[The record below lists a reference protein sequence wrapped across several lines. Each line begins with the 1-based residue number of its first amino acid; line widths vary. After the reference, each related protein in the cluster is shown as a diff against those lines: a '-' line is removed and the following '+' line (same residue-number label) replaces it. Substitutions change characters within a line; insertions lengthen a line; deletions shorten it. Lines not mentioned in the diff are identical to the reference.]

1 MTASPQFDAS
11 ALSGKLV
18 LDAAS
23 IIAAPLA
30 CGLLGDFGADVI
42 KIEAPHGGDAMRG
55 IGRKING
62 QGTRSKVTN
71 RNKRSVTIDLHLPE
85 GRSLFLDLVKQADVV
100 VTNFRLP
107 TLTKWQLDYEDLCRV
122 KPDIIMLHVTGFG
135 RTGPMSHLPSFAPI
149 AEAFSGL
156 SYISGFPDGPPQ
168 LSGGS
173 IGDLMTGIFGA
184 FATCVALLH
193 HAKTGEGQLID
204 LALYDPLMRTLESL
218 AIDYDLLGTV
228 IERQGNE
235 VSGTVPSN
243 LYQSKDGRYIVLAA
257 STQQIF
263 SRICQALDISDLIAD
278 PRFSTNLDRVKHR
291 KEVNDAIQSAVGKR
305 SIQQLSKSL
314 ADNDVGFSVVNS
326 AADLLNDEHIKAR
339 NDLVRVFD
347 RNLNREVVM
356 PAASPRM
363 SLTPGRVRWAGPEA
377 GQDTDSILSSMLG
390 MAPGDIHDLRR
401 KGVI

>member
-1 MTASPQFDAS
+1 MKDTDKPEVS
-11 ALSGKLV
+11 ALSGKII
-18 LDAAS
+18 LDASS

-30 CGLLGDFGADVI
+30 SGLLGDFGADVI
-42 KIEAPHGGDAMRG
+42 KIEAPNGGDAMRG
-55 IGRKING
+55 IGRRING

-71 RNKRSVTIDLHLPE
+71 RNKRSVTLDLHVEE
-85 GRSLFLDLVKQADVV
+85 GRSLFLELVKQTDVV
-100 VTNFRLP
+100 ITNFRLP
-107 TLTKWQLDYEDLCRV
+107 TLRKWGLDYEDLRRV

-135 RTGPMSHLPSFAPI
+135 RTGPMADLPSFAPI
-149 AEAFSGL
+149 AEAFAGL

-193 HAKTGEGQLID
+193 HAKSGEGQLID

-243 LYQSKDGRYIVLAA
+243 LYQTKDGRHVVLAA

-263 SRICQALDISDLIAD
+263 SRICQAIDIPHLTAD
-278 PRFSTNLDRVKHR
+278 PRFATNLDRVKHR
-291 KEVNDAIQSAVGKR
+291 KEVNDAIQDAMGKF

-314 ADNDVGFSVVNS
+314 TDNNVGFSIVNS
-326 AADLLNDEHIKAR
+326 AADLLNNEHIKAR
-339 NDLVRVFD
+339 GDLVRIFD
-347 RNLNREVVM
+347 KNLNREVVM
-356 PAASPRM
+356 PAALPRM
-363 SLTPGRVRWAGPEA
+363 SRTPGQVRWAGPEA
-377 GQDTDSILSSMLG
+377 GQDTDAVLSSMLR
-390 MAPGDIHDLRR
+390 MAAGEIEALRQ

>member
-1 MTASPQFDAS
+1 MEPSNKFDVS
-11 ALSGKLV
+11 ALSGKV
-18 LDAAS
+18 ILDAAS

-30 CGLLGDFGADVI
+30 SGLLGDFGADVI
-42 KIEAPHGGDAMRG
+42 KIEAPNGGDAMRG
-55 IGRKING
+55 IGRKIDG

-71 RNKRSVTIDLHLPE
+71 RNKRSVTIDLHLKE
-85 GRSLFLDLVKQADVV
+85 GRALFLDLVKQADVV
-100 VTNFRLP
+100 ITNFRLP
-107 TLTKWQLDYEDLCRV
+107 TLKKWKLDYDDLRRV

-135 RTGPMSHLPSFAPI
+135 RTGPMADLPSFAPI

-193 HAKTGEGQLID
+193 HAKSGEGQLID

-243 LYQSKDGRYIVLAA
+243 LYQTKDGRHVVLAA

-263 SRICQALDISDLIAD
+263 SRICQALCIPGLTTD
-278 PRFSTNLDRVKHR
+278 PRFATNLDRVKHR
-291 KEVNDAIQSAVGKR
+291 KEVNDAIQSAVGKMP
-305 SIQQLSKSL
+305 IEKLSKAL
-314 ADNDVGFSVVNS
+314 AENDVGFSMVNS
-326 AADLLNDEHIKAR
+326 AADLLSNEHIKAR

-347 RNLNREVVM
+347 KNLNREVVM

-363 SLTPGRVRWAGPEA
+363 SLTPGQVRWVGPEA
-377 GQDTDSILSSMLG
+377 GQDTDLVLSSLLRI
-390 MAPGDIHDLRR
+390 APSEIEALRR